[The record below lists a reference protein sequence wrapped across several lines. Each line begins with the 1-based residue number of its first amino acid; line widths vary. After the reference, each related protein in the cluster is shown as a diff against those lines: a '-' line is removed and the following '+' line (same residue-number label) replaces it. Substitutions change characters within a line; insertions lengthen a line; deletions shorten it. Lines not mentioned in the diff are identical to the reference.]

1 MCFKRTIY
9 SNILFIHVHIK
20 KSNDYLTGNLLQHIE
35 TQVDECKKIENKKQK
50 IARNK
55 ECENQNQ

>member
-1 MCFKRTIY
+1 MFQKNYLFKY
-9 SNILFIHVHIK
+9 SIHSCAHK